1 MSLDIVYVSKNFVFD
16 SVKRFPHAE
25 FTTAGSVTGSCP

>member
-1 MSLDIVYVSKNFVFD
+1 MTLGIVYVSENFVFD
-16 SVKRFPHAE
+16 SVKRSPYAQ